1 MFFSHSVSLS
11 LSHSLSSCCYVIEQ
25 MDCSVSGLLKVFSPH
40 HAMVGRECAKKEE
53 KKTQT
58 TTAILIIIVISGITL
73 RTKTLVIIIQLT
85 DFALLRKLFFFLSL
99 LTGFVVRRLVLR
111 EKSASDPSGSWKLS
125 SWGSF
130 VNTEQY

>member
-1 MFFSHSVSLS
+1 
-11 LSHSLSSCCYVIEQ
+11 

-53 KKTQT
+53 KNQT
-58 TTAILIIIVISGITL
+58 TTAILIIIVISGITS
-73 RTKTLVIIIQLT
+73 RTKTLVIVIQLT
-85 DFALLRKLFFFLSL
+85 DFALLRKLFFFLSF

-111 EKSASDPSGSWKLS
+111 EKSASDSSGSWKLS

-130 VNTEQY
+130 INTEQY

>member
-1 MFFSHSVSLS
+1 MR
-11 LSHSLSSCCYVIEQ
+11 Q
-25 MDCSVSGLLKVFSPH
+25 KRGKN
-40 HAMVGRECAKKEE
+40 
-53 KKTQT
+53 QT
-58 TTAILIIIVISGITL
+58 TTAILIIIVISGITS

-85 DFALLRKLFFFLSL
+85 DFALLRKLFCFLSF